1 MVGLS
6 VLLESQNGSSTTA
19 TTGVGGDGKKIP
31 QVINKATMVINTNTK
46 PFSPS
51 ALPYYPQNFNHS
63 PYLPPNPNFLEKCFL
78 CKQKL
83 LLGKDIYMY
92 KGDRG
97 FCSVECR
104 YNQILMDEE
113 EIVRNEMHCSM
124 VAMKPDSASSSSASS
139 SRRSNRNKGSRNR
152 AGGFAY

>member
-6 VLLESQNGSSTTA
+6 VVLEGQKGSSATA
-19 TTGVGGDGKKIP
+19 TTS
-31 QVINKATMVINTNTK
+31 VINKATMMINTNTK

-51 ALPYYPQNFNHS
+51 ALPYYPRVYNNY
-63 PYLPPNPNFLEKCFL
+63 PYLPPNPNFLDKCFL

-83 LLGKDIYMY
+83 WLGKDIYMY

-104 YNQILMDEE
+104 YNQIMMDEE
-113 EIVRNEMHCSM
+113 EIVRKEMNCSM
-124 VAMKPDSASSSSASS
+124 VAMKPNTASSSSSSASS
-139 SRRSNRNKGSRNR
+139 SRGSNRNKG

>member
-6 VLLESQNGSSTTA
+6 VVLEGQNGGTSTTSA
-19 TTGVGGDGKKIP
+19 GVSKKIP
-31 QVINKATMVINTNTK
+31 QVINKATMVINSNTK
-46 PFSPS
+46 LFSPS
-51 ALPYYPQNFNHS
+51 AWPYYPKNCANS
-63 PYLPPNPNFLEKCFL
+63 PYLPPNPNFLDKCFL
-78 CKQKL
+78 CNQKL

-104 YNQILMDEE
+104 YKQILMDEE
-113 EIVRNEMHCSM
+113 EIIRKEMHCSM
-124 VAMKPDSASSSSASS
+124 VAMKPTSASSSSASS
-139 SRRSNRNKGSRNR
+139 SRGSNGSKGGRNR